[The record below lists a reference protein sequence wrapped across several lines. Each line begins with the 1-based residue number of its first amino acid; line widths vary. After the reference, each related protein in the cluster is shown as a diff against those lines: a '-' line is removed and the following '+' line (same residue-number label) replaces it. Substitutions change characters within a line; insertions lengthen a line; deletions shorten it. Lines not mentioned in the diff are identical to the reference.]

1 MSEQKQVNPL
11 EQLDL
16 SKLMAV
22 AFDIANEC
30 KNDDPSQL
38 LANPQ
43 HMMEKLQNNQGFK
56 EILSS
61 ALPTPTESSLHR
73 PYGAADP
80 SWSTH
85 DEEKPVIRKQQK
97 LIEYQSDEEEDDEN
111 EEETVKPKTKHIHHT
126 MNVKLKYLYQGKQK
140 KIKYLRKTFQFNE
153 KDKKNEISEEYNTI
167 IIPIAPGSRSGDK
180 ITFTGE
186 ADRKPGYLPGDV
198 IITLIEEDDETF
210 ERTGDN
216 LLLLKNISL
225 SEIYHIEQTIT
236 HLDNRK
242 IKIQLNPEDVLTD
255 PNMVGAI
262 RKITGEGMPI
272 KDTNEK
278 GDLYIRFIVNFP
290 EKLSTEDIKT
300 LKSIIPPFGTT
311 VCKAEGSDEEGTK
324 EIPPDYTCVLE
335 KLSQEDMDM
344 LFGEMS
350 DSYSYTSSSDDDEDE
365 ASEDDEDE
373 EESSDESGD
382 EVKDL
387 KDLKDEVKDLKD
399 LKDEVK
405 DLKDEVKDLKDLK
418 DEVKDLKDLK
428 DEVKDED
435 KIIDEI
441 VD

>member
-73 PYGAADP
+73 PPGGTQA
-80 SWSTH
+80 H

-97 LIEYQSDEEEDDEN
+97 LIEYQSDEEEDDDN
-111 EEETVKPKTKHIHHT
+111 EDETVKPKTKHIHHT

-278 GDLYIRFIVNFP
+278 GDLYIRFIINFP
-290 EKLSTEDIKT
+290 EKFSTEDIKT

-311 VCKAEGSDEEGTK
+311 VCKVEGSDEEGTK
-324 EIPPDYTCVLE
+324 EISPDYTCVLE

-365 ASEDDEDE
+365 ASED
-373 EESSDESGD
+373 EESSEESGD
-382 EVKDL
+382 EDEDEVEVEVEVEFE
-387 KDLKDEVKDLKD
+387 DEVKAQIE
-399 LKDEVK
+399 DEVK
-405 DLKDEVKDLKDLK
+405 APEHEVVKEDETI
-418 DEVKDLKDLK
+418 E
-428 DEVKDED
+428 
-435 KIIDEI
+435 KIVVP

>member
-61 ALPTPTESSLHR
+61 ALPTPTESGGTR
-73 PYGAADP
+73 
-80 SWSTH
+80 

-300 LKSIIPPFGTT
+300 LKSIIPPIGTT
-311 VCKAEGSDEEGTK
+311 VCKAEGSDEEGPK
-324 EIPPDYTCVLE
+324 ETPPDYTCVLE

-350 DSYSYTSSSDDDEDE
+350 DSYSYTSSSDDEDE
-365 ASEDDEDE
+365 ASED

-382 EVKDL
+382 EVEEPEHEVVKE
-387 KDLKDEVKDLKD
+387 DEAQVEEPEHEVVKE
-399 LKDEVK
+399 DEAQVEEPEHEVVK
-405 DLKDEVKDLKDLK
+405 
-418 DEVKDLKDLK
+418 
-428 DEVKDED
+428 ED
-435 KIIDEI
+435 
-441 VD
+441 

>member
-56 EILSS
+56 EILNS
-61 ALPTPTESSLHR
+61 ALPTPTESSLVR
-73 PYGAADP
+73 PTGG
-80 SWSTH
+80 

-97 LIEYQSDEEEDDEN
+97 LIEYQSDEEEDDDN
-111 EEETVKPKTKHIHHT
+111 EDETVKPKTKHIHHT

-324 EIPPDYTCVLE
+324 EISPDYTCVLE

-350 DSYSYTSSSDDDEDE
+350 DSYSYTSSSDDDDE
-365 ASEDDEDE
+365 ASED
-373 EESSDESGD
+373 EESSEESGD
-382 EVKDL
+382 E
-387 KDLKDEVKDLKD
+387 DEVEIEEPEHEVEVEEPEHEVEVE
-399 LKDEVK
+399 DETI
-405 DLKDEVKDLKDLK
+405 E
-418 DEVKDLKDLK
+418 
-428 DEVKDED
+428 
-435 KIIDEI
+435 KIVVP